1 MPIANLWR
9 NRIPDNPII
18 RNRPVSNVHIIHA
31 QNYSTLP
38 FDHRL
43 IPIIKKT
50 FSMINFQKLYNRN
63 GEQNV
68 SPSKHP
74 SFSIIIFTLR
84 IINRSKLDISFEM
97 SKVRLY
103 TITRKCSNYSR
114 TNNLEKMPINLK
126 KCTLHYYHKM
136 IKKKR

>member
-1 MPIANLWR
+1 
-9 NRIPDNPII
+9 
-18 RNRPVSNVHIIHA
+18 
-31 QNYSTLP
+31 
-38 FDHRL
+38 
-43 IPIIKKT
+43 
-50 FSMINFQKLYNRN
+50 MINFQELYNRS
-63 GEQNV
+63 GEQKV

-74 SFSIIIFTLR
+74 SFSIIILTLR

-126 KCTLHYYHKM
+126 KMYPPLLPQDDKKET
-136 IKKKR
+136 IKISYSKVSPNCSFST

>member
-1 MPIANLWR
+1 MPTCNVIGS
-9 NRIPDNPII
+9 PII
-18 RNRPVSNVHIIHA
+18 RLFGIDRFPMSILFTHKIT
-31 QNYSTLP
+31 QFLP

-50 FSMINFQKLYNRN
+50 FSMINFQELYNRS
-63 GEQNV
+63 GEQKV

-74 SFSIIIFTLR
+74 SFSIIILTLR